1 MIISDVLYG
10 EYEVDQVVEELI
22 SSKSMQRLK
31 GIHQAG
37 ASYLMNEKWNV
48 TRFDYSVG
56 VMLLVK
62 KLGGSVEEQIA
73 GLLHDVSHTAFS
85 HVIDYVFDN
94 EDESYHE
101 EIFSSVVKNS
111 EIPAILAKHGYNYED
126 ILLDDSKWTLLER
139 SAPELCADRVD
150 YTLRDMHTYGYISLE
165 EVHSFLEDVIAVEGK
180 MVLQSIEMAE
190 WFTETYYKEVI
201 DFFMKPMNI
210 YGNDMLAK
218 MLKVAL
224 HKRIIHADDFLLEDE
239 ELISK
244 LQQCNDSEVHALLR
258 KVHPNVKVKEAR
270 DDYDLYQK
278 NKVRLIDPPLLREG
292 EVVQSSVVSE
302 KIKQMS
308 EVAYEK
314 AVRGMY
320 VKVISNK
327 KEVAHRF

>member
-10 EYEVDQVVEELI
+10 EFEVDQVVEELI

-31 GIHQAG
+31 GIHQNG

-48 TRFDYSVG
+48 TRFDHSVG

-111 EIPAILAKHGYNYED
+111 EIPAILVKHGYNYED

-150 YTLRDMHTYGYISLE
+150 YTLRDMYTYGYISLE
-165 EVHSFLEDVIAVEGK
+165 EVHSFLEDVIEVEGK
-180 MVLQSIEMAE
+180 MVLQSIEIVE

-201 DFFMKPMNI
+201 DFFMEPMNI

-218 MLKVAL
+218 TIKVAL
-224 HKRIIHADDFLLEDE
+224 HKRIIHADDFLLEDD

-244 LQQCNDSEVHALLR
+244 LQQCNDPEVEALLS
-258 KVHPNVKVKEAR
+258 KVHPNVKVKEDR
-270 DDYDLYQK
+270 NDYDLHQK
-278 NKVRLIDPPLLREG
+278 NKVRLIDPPLLRED
-292 EVVQSSVVSE
+292 EVIPASVVSE
-302 KIKQMS
+302 NIRQMS
-308 EVAYEK
+308 DIAYEK

-320 VKVISNK
+320 VKLISN
-327 KEVAHRF
+327 

>member
-1 MIISDVLYG
+1 MVISDVIYG
-10 EYEVDQVVEELI
+10 EFEVDKVLGELI
-22 SSKSMQRLK
+22 LSKPVQRLK

-48 TRFDYSVG
+48 TRFAHSVG
-56 VMLLVK
+56 VMLLIK

-94 EDESYHE
+94 INESYHE

-111 EIPAILAKHGYNYED
+111 EIPAILSKHGYNYEE

-150 YTLRDMHTYGYISLE
+150 YTLRDMYTYGYVSLE
-165 EVHSFLEDVIAVEGK
+165 EVQSFLADVIEVDGK
-180 MVLQSIEMAE
+180 MVLQNIEIAE

-201 DFFMKPMNI
+201 DFFMKPINI

-218 MLKVAL
+218 TLKLAL
-224 HKRIIHADDFLLEDE
+224 HKKVIHTDDFLLEDH

-244 LQQCNDSEVHALLR
+244 LQLCKDPEVDALLSE
-258 KVHPNVKVKEAR
+258 VHPNVKVKEDR
-270 DDYDLYQK
+270 NEYDLQQK
-278 NKVRLIDPPLLREG
+278 NKVRLIDPPLLYEG
-292 EVVQSSVVSE
+292 AIVQSSVVSE
-302 KIKQMS
+302 KIREMS
-308 EVAYEK
+308 DIAYEK
-314 AVRGMY
+314 TVRGMY
-320 VKVISNK
+320 VKVIIN
-327 KEVAHRF
+327 

>member
-1 MIISDVLYG
+1 MIISDVIYG
-10 EYEVDQVVEELI
+10 EFKVDKVLEELI
-22 SSKSMQRLK
+22 LSKPVQRLK
-31 GIHQAG
+31 GVHQAG

-48 TRFDYSVG
+48 TRFDHSVG
-56 VMLLVK
+56 AMLLIK

-94 EDESYHE
+94 ENESYHE

-111 EIPAILAKHGYNYED
+111 EIPAILSKHGYNYED

-150 YTLRDMHTYGYISLE
+150 YTLRDMFTYGYISLE
-165 EVHSFLEDVIAVEGK
+165 EAQDFLNDLIEVNGK
-180 MVLQSIEMAE
+180 MVLQNIEMAE
-190 WFTETYYKEVI
+190 WFTKTYYKEVI

-218 MLKVAL
+218 TLKLAL
-224 HKRIIHADDFLLEDE
+224 HKKIIHPDDFFLEDH

-244 LQQCNDSEVHALLR
+244 LQLCKDQEVDALLR
-258 KVHPNVKVKEAR
+258 KVHPSIEVKEDR
-270 DDYDLYQK
+270 NEYDLHQK

-292 EVVQSSVVSE
+292 KIVQASVVSE
-302 KIKQMS
+302 KIRQMS
-308 EVAYEK
+308 DIAYEK
-314 AVRGMY
+314 AIRGMY
-320 VKVISNK
+320 VKVIS
-327 KEVAHRF
+327 E

>member
-10 EYEVDQVVEELI
+10 EFEVDQVLEELI
-22 SSKSMQRLK
+22 VSKPVQRLK
-31 GIHQAG
+31 GIHQNG
-37 ASYLMNEKWNV
+37 ASYLMSEEWNV
-48 TRFDYSVG
+48 TRFDHSVG

-111 EIPAILAKHGYNYED
+111 EIPAILSKYGYNYED

-150 YTLRDMHTYGYISLE
+150 YTLRDMYTYGYISLK
-165 EVHSFLEDVIAVEGK
+165 EVHSFLEDVIAVDGK

-218 MLKVAL
+218 TLKLAI
-224 HKRIIHADDFLLEDE
+224 HKKIIQADDFLLEDD

-244 LQQCNDSEVHALLR
+244 LKQCSDPEVHALLR
-258 KVHPNVKVKEAR
+258 KVHPNVKVKEDR
-270 DDYDLYQK
+270 NDFDLQQK
-278 NKVRLIDPPLLREG
+278 NKVRLIDPPLLHDG
-292 EVVQSSVVSE
+292 EVIHSSVVSE
-302 KIKQMS
+302 NIRKMS

-320 VKVISNK
+320 VKVISD
-327 KEVAHRF
+327 

>member
-1 MIISDVLYG
+1 MVISDVIYG
-10 EYEVDQVVEELI
+10 EFKVDQVLEELI
-22 SSKSMQRLK
+22 LSKPVQRLK

-48 TRFDYSVG
+48 TRFDHSVG
-56 VMLLVK
+56 VMLLIK

-94 EDESYHE
+94 ENESYHE

-111 EIPAILAKHGYNYED
+111 EIPAILSKHGYRYED

-150 YTLRDMHTYGYISLE
+150 YTLRDMYTYGYISLE
-165 EVHSFLEDVIAVEGK
+165 EAQDFLKDLIAVNGK
-180 MVLQSIEMAE
+180 MVLQNIEIAE
-190 WFTETYYKEVI
+190 WFTKTYYKEVI
-201 DFFMKPMNI
+201 DFFMKPINI

-218 MLKVAL
+218 TLKLAL
-224 HKRIIHADDFLLEDE
+224 HKKRIHPDDFLLEDH

-244 LQQCNDSEVHALLR
+244 LQQCKDQEVDALLG
-258 KVHPNVKVKEAR
+258 KVHPSVEVKEDR
-270 DDYDLYQK
+270 NDYDLYQK

-292 EVVQSSVVSE
+292 EIVQSSVVSE
-302 KIKQMS
+302 NIRQMS
-308 EVAYEK
+308 DIAYEK

-320 VKVISNK
+320 VKVISN
-327 KEVAHRF
+327 

>member
-1 MIISDVLYG
+1 MVISDVLYG
-10 EYEVDQVVEELI
+10 EFEVGQVVEELI
-22 SSKSMQRLK
+22 LSKPVQRLK

-48 TRFDYSVG
+48 TRFDHSVG
-56 VMLLVK
+56 VMLLIK

-85 HVIDYVFDN
+85 HVVDYVFDN
-94 EDESYHE
+94 ENESYHE

-111 EIPAILAKHGYNYED
+111 EIPAILAKYGYNYED

-150 YTLRDMHTYGYISLE
+150 YTLRDMYTYGYISLE
-165 EVHSFLEDVIAVEGK
+165 EVRSFLEDVIEVDGK
-180 MVLQSIEMAE
+180 MVLQNIEIAE

-218 MLKVAL
+218 TLKLAL
-224 HKRIIHADDFLLEDE
+224 HKSFIHADDFLLEDD
-239 ELISK
+239 ELIVK
-244 LQQCNDSEVHALLR
+244 LQQCNDLEVEALLR
-258 KVHPNVKVKEAR
+258 KIHPNVEVKEDR
-270 DDYDLYQK
+270 NDYDLHQK

-292 EVVQSSVVSE
+292 EVVPSSVVSE
-302 KIKQMS
+302 QIRQLS
-308 EVAYEK
+308 DIAYEK

-320 VKVISNK
+320 VKVI
-327 KEVAHRF
+327 AD

>member
-10 EYEVDQVVEELI
+10 KFEVDAVLEELFL
-22 SSKSMQRLK
+22 SKPMQRLK

-48 TRFDYSVG
+48 TRFEHSVG

-73 GLLHDVSHTAFS
+73 GLLHDISHTAFS

-150 YTLRDMHTYGYISLE
+150 YTLRDMYTYGYISLE
-165 EVHSFLEDVIAVEGK
+165 EVHSFLEDVIEVDGK
-180 MVLQSIEMAE
+180 MVLQNIEIAE

-201 DFFMKPMNI
+201 DFFMEPMNI

-218 MLKVAL
+218 TLKVAL

-244 LQQCNDSEVHALLR
+244 LQQCNDPEVEALLS
-258 KVHPNVKVKEAR
+258 KVHQNVKVKEDR
-270 DDYDLYQK
+270 NDYDLHQK
-278 NKVRLIDPPLLREG
+278 NKVRLIDPLLLREG
-292 EVVQSSVVSE
+292 KIVQSSVVSE
-302 KIKQMS
+302 KIRQMS
-308 EVAYEK
+308 DIAYEK

-320 VKVISNK
+320 VKVI
-327 KEVAHRF
+327 AD

>member
-1 MIISDVLYG
+1 MVITDVIYG
-10 EYEVDQVVEELI
+10 ECEVDPVLEELI
-22 SSKSMQRLK
+22 LSKSVQRLK

-48 TRFDYSVG
+48 TRFDHSVG
-56 VMLLVK
+56 VMLLIK

-94 EDESYHE
+94 INESYHE

-111 EIPAILAKHGYNYED
+111 EIPAILAKYGYNYED

-150 YTLRDMHTYGYISLE
+150 YTLRDMYTYGYVSLE
-165 EVHSFLEDVIAVEGK
+165 EVHRFLEDVIEVDGK
-180 MVLQSIEMAE
+180 MVFQNIEMAE

-201 DFFMKPMNI
+201 DFFMKPINI

-218 MLKVAL
+218 TLKLAL
-224 HKRIIHADDFLLEDE
+224 HKKVIHTDDFLLEDE

-244 LQQCNDSEVHALLR
+244 LQLCKDPEVRALLS
-258 KVHPNVKVKEAR
+258 KVHPNVKVKEDR
-270 DDYDLYQK
+270 NDYDLYQK

-292 EVVQSSVVSE
+292 KVVHSSVVSE
-302 KIKQMS
+302 RIKQMS
-308 EVAYEK
+308 NIAYEK

-320 VKVISNK
+320 VKVILD
-327 KEVAHRF
+327 

>member
-1 MIISDVLYG
+1 MVISDVIYG
-10 EYEVDQVVEELI
+10 EFKVDKVLEELI
-22 SSKSMQRLK
+22 LSKPVQRLK

-48 TRFDYSVG
+48 TRFDHSVG
-56 VMLLVK
+56 VMLLIK

-94 EDESYHE
+94 ENESYHE

-111 EIPAILAKHGYNYED
+111 EIPAILSKHGYRYED

-150 YTLRDMHTYGYISLE
+150 YTLRDMYTYGYISLE
-165 EVHSFLEDVIAVEGK
+165 EAQNFLEDLIAVNGK
-180 MVLQSIEMAE
+180 MVLQNIEIAE
-190 WFTETYYKEVI
+190 WFTKTYYKEVI
-201 DFFMKPMNI
+201 DFFMKPINV

-218 MLKVAL
+218 TLKLAL
-224 HKRIIHADDFLLEDE
+224 NKKVIHADDFLLEDH

-244 LQQCNDSEVHALLR
+244 LQQCKEQEVDTLLN
-258 KVHPNVKVKEAR
+258 KVHPSVEVKEDR
-270 DDYDLYQK
+270 TDYDLHQK

-292 EVVQSSVVSE
+292 ETVQSSVVSE
-302 KIKQMS
+302 NIRKMS
-308 EVAYEK
+308 DIAYEK

-320 VKVISNK
+320 VKVISN
-327 KEVAHRF
+327 

>member
-1 MIISDVLYG
+1 MIISDVIYG
-10 EYEVDQVVEELI
+10 EFEVDPVLEELI
-22 SSKSMQRLK
+22 LSKPVQRLK

-48 TRFDYSVG
+48 TRFDHSIG
-56 VMLLVK
+56 VMLLIK

-94 EDESYHE
+94 ENESYHE
-101 EIFSSVVKNS
+101 EIFSAVVKNS
-111 EIPAILAKHGYNYED
+111 EIPAILLKHGYNYED

-150 YTLRDMHTYGYISLE
+150 YTLRDMYAYGYIYLE
-165 EVHSFLEDVIAVEGK
+165 EVQSFLADVIEVDGK
-180 MVLQSIEMAE
+180 MVLQNIEVAE

-218 MLKVAL
+218 TLKLAL
-224 HKRIIHADDFLLEDE
+224 HKNVIHADDFLLEDE

-244 LQQCNDSEVHALLR
+244 LQLCNDPKVEALLSQ
-258 KVHPNVKVKEAR
+258 VHPNVEVKEDR
-270 DDYDLYQK
+270 NEYDLYQK

-292 EVVQSSVVSE
+292 KIVPSSAVSE
-302 KIKQMS
+302 KIRQMS

-320 VKVISNK
+320 VKVISN
-327 KEVAHRF
+327 

>member
-1 MIISDVLYG
+1 MVISDVIYG
-10 EYEVDQVVEELI
+10 EFKVDQVVEELI
-22 SSKSMQRLK
+22 LSKPVQRLK

-37 ASYLMNEKWNV
+37 ASYLMNENWNV
-48 TRFDYSVG
+48 TRFNHSVG

-85 HVIDYVFDN
+85 HVIDYVFHN
-94 EDESYHE
+94 EGESYHE

-111 EIPAILAKHGYNYED
+111 EIPAILSKYSYNYED

-150 YTLRDMHTYGYISLE
+150 YTLRDMYTYGYISLE
-165 EVHSFLEDVIAVEGK
+165 EVHSFLEDVIAVDGK
-180 MVLQSIEMAE
+180 MVLRSIEMAE
-190 WFTETYYKEVI
+190 WFAETYYKEVI

-218 MLKVAL
+218 TLKLAL
-224 HKRIIHADDFLLEDE
+224 HKGVIHADDFLLEDD

-244 LQQCNDSEVHALLR
+244 LQHCSDPEVHALLS
-258 KVHPNVKVKEAR
+258 KVHPNVKVKEDR
-270 DDYDLYQK
+270 NNYDLYQK
-278 NKVRLIDPPLLREG
+278 NKVRLIDPPLLHEG
-292 EVVQSSVVSE
+292 KVVSSSVVSE
-302 KIKQMS
+302 NIKRMS
-308 EVAYEK
+308 EIAYEK

-320 VKVISNK
+320 VKVISN
-327 KEVAHRF
+327 

>member
-1 MIISDVLYG
+1 MVISDVLYG
-10 EYEVDQVVEELI
+10 EFEVDQVVEELI
-22 SSKSMQRLK
+22 VSKPVQRLK
-31 GIHQAG
+31 GIHQNG
-37 ASYLMNEKWNV
+37 ASYLINEKWNV
-48 TRFDYSVG
+48 TRFDHSVG

-85 HVIDYVFDN
+85 HVIDYVFHN
-94 EDESYHE
+94 EGESYHE

-111 EIPAILAKHGYNYED
+111 EIPAILSKYGYNYED

-150 YTLRDMHTYGYISLE
+150 YTLRDMYTYGYISLE
-165 EVHSFLEDVIAVEGK
+165 EVHSLLEDVIAVDGK
-180 MVLQSIEMAE
+180 MVLQSVEMAE

-218 MLKVAL
+218 TLKLAL
-224 HKRIIHADDFLLEDE
+224 HKRIIHADDFLLEDD

-258 KVHPNVKVKEAR
+258 KVHPNVKVKEDR
-270 DDYDLYQK
+270 NDYDLYQK

-292 EVVQSSVVSE
+292 EVVTSSVVSE
-302 KIKQMS
+302 KIRQMS

-320 VKVISNK
+320 VKVISD
-327 KEVAHRF
+327 

>member
-1 MIISDVLYG
+1 MVISDVLYG
-10 EYEVDQVVEELI
+10 EFEVDQVLEELI
-22 SSKSMQRLK
+22 VSKSVQRLK
-31 GIHQAG
+31 GIHQNG
-37 ASYLMNEKWNV
+37 ASYLINEKWNV
-48 TRFDYSVG
+48 TRFDHSVG

-85 HVIDYVFDN
+85 HVIDYVFHN
-94 EDESYHE
+94 EGESYHE

-111 EIPAILAKHGYNYED
+111 EIPAILSKYGYNYED

-150 YTLRDMHTYGYISLE
+150 YTLRDMYTYGYVSLE
-165 EVHSFLEDVIAVEGK
+165 EVHSFLEDVIAVDGK
-180 MVLQSIEMAE
+180 MVLQNIGIAE
-190 WFTETYYKEVI
+190 WFAETYYKEVI
-201 DFFMKPMNI
+201 DFFMQPMNI

-218 MLKVAL
+218 TLKLAL
-224 HKRIIHADDFLLEDE
+224 HKKVIHADDFLLEDD

-258 KVHPNVKVKEAR
+258 KVHPNVKVKEDR
-270 DDYDLYQK
+270 NDYDLYQK
-278 NKVRLIDPPLLREG
+278 NKVRLIDPSLLREG
-292 EVVQSSVVSE
+292 EVVSSSFVSE
-302 KIKQMS
+302 NIRQMS

-320 VKVISNK
+320 VKVISD
-327 KEVAHRF
+327 

>member
-10 EYEVDQVVEELI
+10 KFEVDQVVEELFL
-22 SSKSMQRLK
+22 SKPMQRLK

-48 TRFDYSVG
+48 TRFEHSVG

-73 GLLHDVSHTAFS
+73 GLLHDISHTAFS

-101 EIFSSVVKNS
+101 EIFSSVVKKS

-150 YTLRDMHTYGYISLE
+150 YTLRDMYTYGYISLE

-190 WFTETYYKEVI
+190 WFTETYYKDVI
-201 DFFMKPMNI
+201 DFFMKPINI
-210 YGNDMLAK
+210 YGNEMLAK
-218 MLKVAL
+218 TLKLAL
-224 HKRIIHADDFLLEDE
+224 HKKVIHADDFLLEDD

-244 LQQCNDSEVHALLR
+244 LQQCNDPEVEDLLS
-258 KVHPNVKVKEAR
+258 KVHPNVKVKEDR
-270 DDYDLYQK
+270 NDYDLHKK

-292 EVVQSSVVSE
+292 EVVLSSVVSE
-302 KIKQMS
+302 NIRKMS
-308 EVAYEK
+308 GGAYEK
-314 AVRGMY
+314 AVRVMY
-320 VKVISNK
+320 VKVISN
-327 KEVAHRF
+327 

>member
-10 EYEVDQVVEELI
+10 EFEVDPVVGELI
-22 SSKSMQRLK
+22 LSKSVQRLK
-31 GIHQAG
+31 GIHQNG
-37 ASYLMNEKWNV
+37 ASYLINEKWNV
-48 TRFDYSVG
+48 TRFDHSVG

-94 EDESYHE
+94 RNESYHE

-111 EIPAILAKHGYNYED
+111 DIPAILAKYGYNYED

-150 YTLRDMHTYGYISLE
+150 YTLRDMYTYGYISLE
-165 EVHSFLEDVIAVEGK
+165 EVHRFLENIIAVEGK
-180 MVLQSIEMAE
+180 MVLQNIEIAE
-190 WFTETYYKEVI
+190 WFTQTYYKEVI
-201 DFFMKPMNI
+201 DFFMQPMNI

-218 MLKVAL
+218 TLKLAL
-224 HKRIIHADDFLLEDE
+224 HKEVIHADNFLLEDD

-244 LQQCNDSEVHALLR
+244 LQQCSDPEVHALLR
-258 KVHPNVKVKEAR
+258 KVHPNVKVKEDR
-270 DDYDLYQK
+270 NDYDLYQN
-278 NKVRLIDPPLLREG
+278 NKVRLIDPPLLRAG
-292 EVVQSSVVSE
+292 EVIHSSVVSE
-302 KIKQMS
+302 NIRKMS

-320 VKVISNK
+320 VKVISD
-327 KEVAHRF
+327 

>member
-10 EYEVDQVVEELI
+10 KFEVDAVLEELFL
-22 SSKSMQRLK
+22 SKPMQRLK

-48 TRFDYSVG
+48 TRFEHSVG

-101 EIFSSVVKNS
+101 EIFSSVVKKS
-111 EIPAILAKHGYNYED
+111 EIPAILAKNGYNYED

-150 YTLRDMHTYGYISLE
+150 YTLRDMYTYGYISLE

-190 WFTETYYKEVI
+190 WFTKTYYKDVI
-201 DFFMKPMNI
+201 DFFMKPINI
-210 YGNDMLAK
+210 YGNEMLAK
-218 MLKVAL
+218 TLKLAL
-224 HKRIIHADDFLLEDE
+224 HKKVIHADDFLLEDD

-244 LQQCNDSEVHALLR
+244 LQQCNDPEVEDLLS
-258 KVHPNVKVKEAR
+258 KVHPNVKVKEDR
-270 DDYDLYQK
+270 NDYDLHKK

-292 EVVQSSVVSE
+292 EVVLSSVVSE
-302 KIKQMS
+302 NIRKMS
-308 EVAYEK
+308 GVAYEK

-320 VKVISNK
+320 VKVI
-327 KEVAHRF
+327 AD

>member
-10 EYEVDQVVEELI
+10 EFEVDQVVEELI

-31 GIHQAG
+31 GIHQNG
-37 ASYLMNEKWNV
+37 ASYLVNEKWNV
-48 TRFDYSVG
+48 TRFDHSVG

-73 GLLHDVSHTAFS
+73 SLLHDVSHTAFS

-150 YTLRDMHTYGYISLE
+150 YTLRDMYTYGYISLE
-165 EVHSFLEDVIAVEGK
+165 EVHRFLEDIIAVEGK

-190 WFTETYYKEVI
+190 WFTEAYYKEVI

-210 YGNDMLAK
+210 YGNDMLVK
-218 MLKVAL
+218 TLKLAL
-224 HKRIIHADDFLLEDE
+224 HKKVIHADDFLLEDA

-258 KVHPNVKVKEAR
+258 KVHPNVKVKEDR

-292 EVVQSSVVSE
+292 EVIPASVVSE
-302 KIKQMS
+302 NIRQMS
-308 EVAYEK
+308 DIAYEK

-320 VKVISNK
+320 VKVISN
-327 KEVAHRF
+327 

>member
-10 EYEVDQVVEELI
+10 EFEVDQVVEELI

-37 ASYLMNEKWNV
+37 ASYLVNEKWNV
-48 TRFDYSVG
+48 TRFDHSVG

-73 GLLHDVSHTAFS
+73 SLLHDVSHTAFS

-111 EIPAILAKHGYNYED
+111 EIPAILVKHGYNYED

-150 YTLRDMHTYGYISLE
+150 YTLRDMYTYGYISLE

-258 KVHPNVKVKEAR
+258 KVHPNVKVKEDR

-320 VKVISNK
+320 VKVISN
-327 KEVAHRF
+327 

>member
-10 EYEVDQVVEELI
+10 EFEVDPVVEELI
-22 SSKSMQRLK
+22 ISKSVQRLK
-31 GIHQAG
+31 GIHQNG
-37 ASYLMNEKWNV
+37 ASYLINENWNV
-48 TRFDYSVG
+48 TRFDHSVG
-56 VMLLVK
+56 VMLLIK

-94 EDESYHE
+94 SNESYHE

-111 EIPAILAKHGYNYED
+111 EIPAILAKYGYNYED

-150 YTLRDMHTYGYISLE
+150 YTLRDMYTYGYISLE
-165 EVHSFLEDVIAVEGK
+165 EAHSFLEDIIAVNGK
-180 MVLQSIEMAE
+180 MVLQNIEIAE

-218 MLKVAL
+218 TLKLAI
-224 HKRIIHADDFLLEDE
+224 HKKIIQADDFLLEDD
-239 ELISK
+239 ELILK
-244 LQQCNDSEVHALLR
+244 LQQCSDPEVHALVS
-258 KVHPNVKVKEAR
+258 KVHPNVKVKEDR
-270 DDYDLYQK
+270 NDFDLQQK
-278 NKVRLIDPPLLREG
+278 NKVRLIDPPLLHDG
-292 EVVQSSVVSE
+292 EVIHSSVVSE
-302 KIKQMS
+302 NIRKMS

-320 VKVISNK
+320 VKVISD
-327 KEVAHRF
+327 

>member
-1 MIISDVLYG
+1 MLISDVLYG
-10 EYEVDQVVEELI
+10 EFEVDQVLEELI
-22 SSKSMQRLK
+22 VSKPVQRLK
-31 GIHQAG
+31 GIHQNG
-37 ASYLMNEKWNV
+37 ASYIMNEKWNV
-48 TRFDYSVG
+48 TRFDHSVG
-56 VMLLVK
+56 AMLLIK

-94 EDESYHE
+94 DNESYHE

-150 YTLRDMHTYGYISLE
+150 YTLRDMYTYGYISLE
-165 EVHSFLEDVIAVEGK
+165 EVHSFLEDVIEVDGK
-180 MVLQSIEMAE
+180 MVLQNIEIAE
-190 WFTETYYKEVI
+190 WFTKTYYKEVI

-218 MLKVAL
+218 TLKLAL
-224 HKRIIHADDFLLEDE
+224 HKRVIHADDFLLEDD
-239 ELISK
+239 ELIVK
-244 LQQCNDSEVHALLR
+244 LQLCNDPKVEALLR
-258 KVHPNVKVKEAR
+258 KVHPNVKVKEDR
-270 DDYDLYQK
+270 NDYDLYQK

-292 EVVQSSVVSE
+292 GVVPSSVVSE
-302 KIKQMS
+302 QIRQMS
-308 EVAYEK
+308 DIAYEK

-320 VKVISNK
+320 VKVISN
-327 KEVAHRF
+327 